1 MKKNKERTIP
11 IKNYLI
17 LGVILLLTIGL
28 VYYFYLWYI
37 TYEESKLNTM
47 MMDKYL
53 QVINY
58 NELNNYLVENKDA
71 VIYSSVLEDQKIRHF
86 EKKFKNIIIKNSLNN
101 DILYLDLTEELK
113 DKNITKD
120 IKETYNINNQDIA
133 NTPSI
138 MIFKDGNLYSI
149 YNIKDNNYNINNLVD
164 YLEEEDI
171 IND

>member
-1 MKKNKERTIP
+1 MKKEKNIP
-11 IKNYLI
+11 LKNYIILAVVLI
-17 LGVILLLTIGL
+17 LSIILVI
-28 VYYFYLWYI
+28 YFYMWYNA
-37 TYEESKLNTM
+37 YEESKLNTM
-47 MMDKYL
+47 IMDKYL

-71 VIYSSVLEDQKIRHF
+71 VIYSSVLEDQKIRNF

-138 MIFKDGNLYSI
+138 MIFKDGKLYSI

>member
-1 MKKNKERTIP
+1 MKKEKNIP
-11 IKNYLI
+11 LKNYIILAVVLI
-17 LGVILLLTIGL
+17 VSIILVI
-28 VYYFYLWYI
+28 YFYMWYNA
-37 TYEESKLNTM
+37 YEESKLNTM
-47 MMDKYL
+47 IMDKYL

>member
-1 MKKNKERTIP
+1 MKKEKNIP
-11 IKNYLI
+11 LKNYIILAVVLI
-17 LGVILLLTIGL
+17 LSIILVI
-28 VYYFYLWYI
+28 YFYMWYNA
-37 TYEESKLNTM
+37 YEESKLNTM
-47 MMDKYL
+47 IMDKYL

-71 VIYSSVLEDQKIRHF
+71 VIYSSVLEDQKIRDF

-113 DKNITKD
+113 NKNITKD
-120 IKETYNINNQDIA
+120 IKETYNINGQDIT

-138 MIFKDGNLYSI
+138 MIFKDGQLYSI
-149 YNIKDNNYNINNLVD
+149 YNIKEKNYNINLLTN

-171 IND
+171 IDD

>member
-1 MKKNKERTIP
+1 MKKEKNIP
-11 IKNYLI
+11 LKNYIILAVVLI
-17 LGVILLLTIGL
+17 VSIILVI
-28 VYYFYLWYI
+28 YFYMWYNA
-37 TYEESKLNTM
+37 YEESKLNTM
-47 MMDKYL
+47 IMDKYL

-71 VIYSSVLEDQKIRHF
+71 VIYSSVLEDQKIRDF
-86 EKKFKNIIIKNSLNN
+86 EKRFKNIIIKNSLNN

>member
-1 MKKNKERTIP
+1 MKKEKNIP
-11 IKNYLI
+11 LKNYIILAVVLI
-17 LGVILLLTIGL
+17 LSIILVI
-28 VYYFYLWYI
+28 YFCMWYNA
-37 TYEESKLNTM
+37 YEESKLNTM
-47 MMDKYL
+47 IMDKYL

-138 MIFKDGNLYSI
+138 MIFKDGKLYSI

>member
-1 MKKNKERTIP
+1 MKKEKNISL
-11 IKNYLI
+11 KNYIILAVVLI
-17 LGVILLLTIGL
+17 LSIILVI
-28 VYYFYLWYI
+28 YFYMWYNA
-37 TYEESKLNTM
+37 YEESKLNTM
-47 MMDKYL
+47 IMDKYL

-71 VIYSSVLEDQKIRHF
+71 VIYSSVLEDQKIRDF

-113 DKNITKD
+113 NKNITKD
-120 IKETYNINNQDIA
+120 IKETYNINGQDIT

-138 MIFKDGNLYSI
+138 MIFKDGQLYSI
-149 YNIKDNNYNINNLVD
+149 YNIKEKNYNINHLIN

-171 IND
+171 IDD

>member
-1 MKKNKERTIP
+1 MKKEKNIP
-11 IKNYLI
+11 LKNYIILAVVLI
-17 LGVILLLTIGL
+17 LSIILVI
-28 VYYFYLWYI
+28 YFYMWYNA
-37 TYEESKLNTM
+37 YEESKLNTM
-47 MMDKYL
+47 IMDKYL

>member
-1 MKKNKERTIP
+1 MKKEKNIP
-11 IKNYLI
+11 LKNYIILAVVLI
-17 LGVILLLTIGL
+17 VSIILVI
-28 VYYFYLWYI
+28 YFYMWYNA
-37 TYEESKLNTM
+37 YEESKLNTM
-47 MMDKYL
+47 IMDKYL

-71 VIYSSVLEDQKIRHF
+71 VIYSSVLEDQKIRDF

>member
-1 MKKNKERTIP
+1 MKKEKNIP
-11 IKNYLI
+11 LKNYIILAVVLI
-17 LGVILLLTIGL
+17 LSIILVI
-28 VYYFYLWYI
+28 YFYMWYNE
-37 TYEESKLNTM
+37 YEESKLNTM
-47 MMDKYL
+47 IMDKYL

>member
-1 MKKNKERTIP
+1 MKKEKNIP
-11 IKNYLI
+11 LKNYIILAVVLI
-17 LGVILLLTIGL
+17 LSIILVI
-28 VYYFYLWYI
+28 YFYMWYNA
-37 TYEESKLNTM
+37 YEESKLNTM
-47 MMDKYL
+47 IMDKYL

-58 NELNNYLVENKDA
+58 NELNYYLVENKDA

>member
-1 MKKNKERTIP
+1 MKKEKNIP
-11 IKNYLI
+11 LKNYIILAVVLI
-17 LGVILLLTIGL
+17 LSIILVI
-28 VYYFYLWYI
+28 YFYMWYNA
-37 TYEESKLNTM
+37 YEESKLNTM
-47 MMDKYL
+47 IMDKYL

-71 VIYSSVLEDQKIRHF
+71 VIYSSVLEDQKIRDF

>member
-1 MKKNKERTIP
+1 MKKEKNIP
-11 IKNYLI
+11 LKNYIILAVVLI
-17 LGVILLLTIGL
+17 LSIILVI
-28 VYYFYLWYI
+28 YFYMWYNA
-37 TYEESKLNTM
+37 YEESKLNTM
-47 MMDKYL
+47 IMDKYL

-71 VIYSSVLEDQKIRHF
+71 VIYSSVLEDQKIRNF

>member
-1 MKKNKERTIP
+1 MKKEKNIP
-11 IKNYLI
+11 LKNYIILAVVLI
-17 LGVILLLTIGL
+17 LSIILVI
-28 VYYFYLWYI
+28 YFYMWYNA
-37 TYEESKLNTM
+37 YEESKLNTM
-47 MMDKYL
+47 IMDKYL

-149 YNIKDNNYNINNLVD
+149 YNIKDNNYNINNLID

>member
-1 MKKNKERTIP
+1 MKKEKNIP
-11 IKNYLI
+11 LKNYIILAVVLI
-17 LGVILLLTIGL
+17 LSIILVI
-28 VYYFYLWYI
+28 YFYMWYNA
-37 TYEESKLNTM
+37 YEESKLNTM
-47 MMDKYL
+47 IMDKYL

-149 YNIKDNNYNINNLVD
+149 YNIKDNNYNINNLID
-164 YLEEEDI
+164 YLEKEDI

>member
-1 MKKNKERTIP
+1 MDNNENVKHF
-11 IKNYLI
+11 
-17 LGVILLLTIGL
+17 V
-28 VYYFYLWYI
+28 
-37 TYEESKLNTM
+37 ESFVKF
-47 MMDKYL
+47 D
-53 QVINY
+53 
-58 NELNNYLVENKDA
+58 ENVKA
-71 VIYSSVLEDQKIRHF
+71 AQEY
-86 EKKFKNIIIKNSLNN
+86 
-101 DILYLDLTEELK
+101 
-113 DKNITKD
+113 

>member
-1 MKKNKERTIP
+1 MKKEKNIP
-11 IKNYLI
+11 LKNYIILAVVLI
-17 LGVILLLTIGL
+17 LSIILVI
-28 VYYFYLWYI
+28 YFYMWYNA
-37 TYEESKLNTM
+37 YEESKLNTM
-47 MMDKYL
+47 IMDKYL

-71 VIYSSVLEDQKIRHF
+71 VIYTSVLEDQKIRDF

>member
-1 MKKNKERTIP
+1 MKKEKNIP
-11 IKNYLI
+11 LKNYIILTVVLI
-17 LGVILLLTIGL
+17 LSIILVI
-28 VYYFYLWYI
+28 YFYMWYNA
-37 TYEESKLNTM
+37 YEESKLNTM
-47 MMDKYL
+47 IMDKYL

-71 VIYSSVLEDQKIRHF
+71 VIYSSVLEDQKIRDF

>member
-1 MKKNKERTIP
+1 MKKEKNIP
-11 IKNYLI
+11 LKNYIILAVVLI
-17 LGVILLLTIGL
+17 LSIILVI
-28 VYYFYLWYI
+28 YFYMWYNA
-37 TYEESKLNTM
+37 YEESKLNTM
-47 MMDKYL
+47 IMDKYL

-71 VIYSSVLEDQKIRHF
+71 VIYSSVLEDQKIRDF

-138 MIFKDGNLYSI
+138 MIFKDGKLYSI

>member
-1 MKKNKERTIP
+1 MKKEKNIP
-11 IKNYLI
+11 LKNYIILAVVLI
-17 LGVILLLTIGL
+17 LSIILVI
-28 VYYFYLWYI
+28 YFYMWYNA
-37 TYEESKLNTM
+37 YEESKLNTM
-47 MMDKYL
+47 IMDKYL

-71 VIYSSVLEDQKIRHF
+71 VIYSSVLEDQKIRNF

-120 IKETYNINNQDIA
+120 IKETYNLNNQDIA

-138 MIFKDGNLYSI
+138 MIFKDGKLYSI

>member
-1 MKKNKERTIP
+1 MKKEKNIP
-11 IKNYLI
+11 LKNYIILAVVLI
-17 LGVILLLTIGL
+17 LSIILVI
-28 VYYFYLWYI
+28 YFYMWYNA
-37 TYEESKLNTM
+37 YEESKLNTM
-47 MMDKYL
+47 IMDKYL

-164 YLEEEDI
+164 YLEKEDI

>member
-1 MKKNKERTIP
+1 MWSNA
-11 IKNYLI
+11 
-17 LGVILLLTIGL
+17 
-28 VYYFYLWYI
+28 
-37 TYEESKLNTM
+37 YEESKLNTM
-47 MMDKYL
+47 IMDKYL

>member
-1 MKKNKERTIP
+1 MKKEKNIP
-11 IKNYLI
+11 LKNYIILAVVLI
-17 LGVILLLTIGL
+17 LSIILVI
-28 VYYFYLWYI
+28 YFYMWYNA
-37 TYEESKLNTM
+37 YEESKLNTM
-47 MMDKYL
+47 IMDKYL

-120 IKETYNINNQDIA
+120 IKETYNNQDIA